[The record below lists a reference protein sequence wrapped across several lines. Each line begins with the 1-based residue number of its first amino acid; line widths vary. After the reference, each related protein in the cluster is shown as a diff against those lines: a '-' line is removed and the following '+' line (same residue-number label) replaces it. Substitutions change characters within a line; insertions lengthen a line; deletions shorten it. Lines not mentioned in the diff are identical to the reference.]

1 MKEKSE
7 HIFLFPFT
15 WKYYSKKNSQLFS
28 AHKSINNHFFKN
40 LPSWTNQYGVDHTD
54 KGYNEFIYFY
64 KPVRACLYS
73 FPKEPVVVSN
83 YIYKHLDKSNS
94 LILSVQNKVFDLS
107 INEIR
112 LRLYKTG
119 IGILHISIDNTK
131 YYLPED
137 IMCINSFSK
146 CIYPPILPINKA
158 KEDLFPDYVIIR
170 PNSDMQSSEY
180 FNENYNEKPTCISK
194 IIMDLLGEGFVC
206 NKDNFKKNTIYIEPV
221 LSNQM
226 FTLCIYKNTKFTLDI
241 KSNKI
246 DTRFLENFIM
256 INKKMVYH
264 TEELKKNKA
273 RSIYY
278 IKNDHSVYGMSRMS
292 LICFC
297 NQELESKA
305 YDCLVSLVLMQ
316 RATLLS
322 FSNEATRISSLSK
335 EIIIKAIQ
343 TIYEIYIQFMN
354 QLYFK
359 EVTEDNQGSIIYE
372 RLIGLLNIE
381 EEFTQLGLEIEKMQE
396 YATLLEQSSS
406 KFQVQLI
413 SIIGAALILPTFVT
427 GFFGMG
433 VLTDKLSRWWEHK
446 ETILWI
452 NGYVLLPVF
461 VTISLFSFNYKKTT
475 LNLIVNAVVLT
486 VILISL
492 SIAIHYGV
500 GL

>member
-28 AHKSINNHFFKN
+28 AHKSINNHFIKN
-40 LPSWTNQYGVDHTD
+40 LPSWMNHYEIDHTN

-64 KPVRACLYS
+64 KPVRSCLYS
-73 FPKEPVVVSN
+73 FPKEPIIVNN
-83 YIYKHLDKSNS
+83 YIYKNLEPNNS
-94 LILSVQNKVFDLS
+94 LILSVENKVYDLS
-107 INEIR
+107 IKDIR

-119 IGILHISIDNTK
+119 IGILYISIDNTK
-131 YYLPED
+131 YHRAKD
-137 IMCINSFSK
+137 VMCINSFCK
-146 CIYPPILPINKA
+146 CIYPPMLPIYKA
-158 KEDLFPDYVIIR
+158 KEDLFPDYIIIK
-170 PNSDMQSSEY
+170 PNNHLESREH
-180 FNENYNEKPTCISK
+180 FNDNYNEKRAYVSK
-194 IIMDLLGEGFVC
+194 VIMDLLGEGFVC
-206 NKDNFKKNTIYIEPV
+206 EKDRFKKNTIYIEPV

-226 FTLCIYKNTKFTLDI
+226 FTLCIYKNTKFVHNI
-241 KSNKI
+241 KSNKVSS
-246 DTRFLENFIM
+246 RFLENFVM

-264 TEELKKNKA
+264 TEELEKNSA

-278 IKNDHSVYGMSRMS
+278 IKNDNSVYGMSRMS

-297 NQELESKA
+297 NQDLESKA
-305 YDCLVSLVLMQ
+305 YDCLVSLILMQ

-335 EIIIKAIQ
+335 EIIVKAVQ

-359 EVTEDNQGSIIYE
+359 EVTEDIQGSIIYE
-372 RLIGLLNIE
+372 KLSYLLKIE
-381 EEFTQLGLEIEKMQE
+381 DEFAQLGLEIEKMQE

-406 KFQVQLI
+406 KLQVQLI

-433 VLTDKLSRWWEHK
+433 VLTDKISRWWEHK
-446 ETILWI
+446 ETILWL

-461 VTISLFSFNYKKTT
+461 VTISLFSFTQKKTIC
-475 LNLIVNAVVLT
+475 NLIMNAVILAI
-486 VILISL
+486 ILISL